1 MSAARRPAAGLN
13 MAWQLRTSTRRA
25 ARLPGVRACGSC
37 RRAFSSDAPRVVR
50 PYMAADAA
58 LKGAWGMF
66 TMCGEYARFVEEQR
80 DVLLALHDADVLA
93 PASQ

>member
-1 MSAARRPAAGLN
+1 
-13 MAWQLRTSTRRA
+13 
-25 ARLPGVRACGSC
+25 
-37 RRAFSSDAPRVVR
+37 
-50 PYMAADAA
+50 MAADAA

-93 PASQ
+93 PAFQ